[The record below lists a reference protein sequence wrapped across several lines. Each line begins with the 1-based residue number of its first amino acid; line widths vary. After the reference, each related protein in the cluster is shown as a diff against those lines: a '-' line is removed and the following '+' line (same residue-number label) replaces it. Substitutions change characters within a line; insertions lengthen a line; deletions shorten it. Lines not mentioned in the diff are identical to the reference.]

1 VVVAAALLG
10 TAGTAAALGPDALAP
25 EAAAAWRTV
34 IGGVGLVAGA
44 ALWGRPPWRYPLH
57 RRLVVVGGV
66 GVAVNQLAF
75 FAGIERAG
83 VAVGTLVTIGA
94 VPVAAGILDWWG
106 AARPGP
112 RWVSGVVVA
121 VAGVGLLTGS
131 ATASGSG
138 SGPGERVAWS
148 GVALAAL
155 AGTSAAV
162 FGRAAQRLMD
172 DRPVLPAMATVVA
185 AGAVLLLP
193 LALADTRVAF
203 GTRGAVATVAFLGL
217 VTTGAAYALWGT
229 GLERLSLGAV
239 AAVTLL
245 EPAVAAVLATTVL
258 REPVTVTLV
267 AGIALVLAGVAIASH
282 RHTPP
287 AQRPLRDHPG
297 GGPA

>member
-1 VVVAAALLG
+1 MVVAAALLG

-34 IGGVGLVAGA
+34 IGGVGLVAA
-44 ALWGRPPWRYPLH
+44 TAVWARPPWRYPLH
-57 RRLVVVGGV
+57 LRWIVVGGA
-66 GVAVNQLAF
+66 GVAVNQVAF
-75 FAGIERAG
+75 FAGIARTG

-94 VPVAAGILDWWG
+94 VPVAAGVFDWWDE
-106 AARPGP
+106 ARPRP
-112 RWVSGVVVA
+112 RWVAGVA
-121 VAGVGLLTGS
+121 VAMAGVGVLTGS
-131 ATASGSG
+131 ASGSG
-138 SGPGERVAWS
+138 SGGGGEVAWS

-155 AGTSAAV
+155 AGSAAAV
-162 FGRAAQRLMD
+162 FGRAAQRLMT

-193 LALADTRVAF
+193 LAVADVGVAF
-203 GTRGAVATVAFLGL
+203 GTGSAAATVAFLGL

-258 REPVTVTLV
+258 REPVTTTLV
-267 AGIALVLAGVAIASH
+267 AGIALVLVGVAVASH
-282 RHTPP
+282 RQPLPAAGTLRRPP
-287 AQRPLRDHPG
+287 GD
-297 GGPA
+297 GPA